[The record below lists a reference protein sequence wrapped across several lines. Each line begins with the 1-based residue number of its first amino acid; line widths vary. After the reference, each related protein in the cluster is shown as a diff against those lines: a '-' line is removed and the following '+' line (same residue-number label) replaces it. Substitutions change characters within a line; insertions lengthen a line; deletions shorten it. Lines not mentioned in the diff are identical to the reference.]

1 MTDNTTT
8 IMNMT
13 RLSDAIQNNYVSIRK
28 TNNKNLRRL
37 SESIKND
44 FVNIRETSHLTWGNT
59 DEDPYDIANWEKWSS
74 WDKCNDDKC
83 NEPANDDKC
92 NDDKC
97 NEPANDDSDTA
108 DN

>member
-44 FVNIRETSHLTWGNT
+44 FVNIRETSHLT
-59 DEDPYDIANWEKWSS
+59 
-74 WDKCNDDKC
+74 
-83 NEPANDDKC
+83 
-92 NDDKC
+92 
-97 NEPANDDSDTA
+97 
-108 DN
+108 